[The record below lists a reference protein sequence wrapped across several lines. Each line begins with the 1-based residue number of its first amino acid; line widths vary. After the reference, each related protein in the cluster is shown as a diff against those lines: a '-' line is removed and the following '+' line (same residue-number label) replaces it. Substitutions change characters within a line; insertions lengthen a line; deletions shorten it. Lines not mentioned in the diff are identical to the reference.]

1 MIGVQLRYGL
11 GNQMFQY
18 AAARAVAERLGC
30 ALIVMSSYM
39 NRSDKLQYA
48 AGAIGLPVRGYNR
61 VYAEIAQAF
70 PAVTQSRAGVAL
82 QIAGARVS
90 RRLFPYRF
98 SLRIPDEL
106 GASAEAFDPNF
117 TRIKSGTWLEGF
129 FQSERY
135 FADASANVRNW
146 FQLSPTEASITKRI
160 ISEWPQHP
168 ERMVA
173 IHVRRG
179 DYLQQAGALSTPGE
193 GWALPHSYYNNA
205 VSQLPSGLGVAVF
218 SDEPEYARQVFAP
231 MKPWVSVG
239 NPGFRDLHLMS
250 ACRHMVIANSS
261 FSWWSAWLNPDQHKV
276 VLAPR
281 FHLGWRLA
289 RWCPE
294 AIQVPSW
301 NYIDVQ

>member
-1 MIGVQLRYGL
+1 MDIIG
-11 GNQMFQY
+11 FH
-18 AAARAVAERLGC
+18 
-30 ALIVMSSYM
+30 
-39 NRSDKLQYA
+39 
-48 AGAIGLPVRGYNR
+48 
-61 VYAEIAQAF
+61 AEIAQAF
-70 PAVTQSRAGVAL
+70 PAVTQSRVGVAL
-82 QIAGARVS
+82 QIAGARIS

-98 SLRIPDEL
+98 SLPRIPDEL
-106 GASAEAFDPNF
+106 GACPEAFNPDF
-117 TRIKSGTWLEGF
+117 TRIRSGTWLEGY

-135 FADASANVRNW
+135 FADVSAHVRTW
-146 FQLSPTEASITKRI
+146 FQLSASEASVAKHIK
-160 ISEWPQHP
+160 SEWPEHP

-179 DYLQQAGALSTPGE
+179 DYLQQTGALSKPGE

-205 VSQLPSGLGVAVF
+205 VARLPSGLGVAVF
-218 SDEPEYARQVFAP
+218 SDDPEYARQVFAP

-239 NPGFRDLHLMS
+239 NPGFRDLHLMA
-250 ACRHMVIANSS
+250 ACRYMVIANSS

-289 RWCPE
+289 RWYPE
-294 AIQVPSW
+294 AIQVSGW